1 MSSIRAIRPGRM
13 TRNRGRVAAECAL
26 LADRAECPLLL
37 ALATIA
43 HQKLAIVCALQ
54 IESEITRGLTE
65 WLPTFSCLSGHGSS
79 RCPSHPHIDRCHA
92 ADYRGRVTW
101 RTGIDPQ
108 LHGRAGVVASHP
120 LPSQSRRSTSRLR
133 IATGLY
139 RDVKQS
145 RGFRRSGWLR

>member
-65 WLPTFSCLSGHGSS
+65 WLV
-79 RCPSHPHIDRCHA
+79 R
-92 ADYRGRVTW
+92 
-101 RTGIDPQ
+101 
-108 LHGRAGVVASHP
+108 
-120 LPSQSRRSTSRLR
+120 RRSAACPVTAAVGPPHTPTSIDVMLPT
-133 IATGLY
+133 IAAG
-139 RDVKQS
+139 
-145 RGFRRSGWLR
+145 